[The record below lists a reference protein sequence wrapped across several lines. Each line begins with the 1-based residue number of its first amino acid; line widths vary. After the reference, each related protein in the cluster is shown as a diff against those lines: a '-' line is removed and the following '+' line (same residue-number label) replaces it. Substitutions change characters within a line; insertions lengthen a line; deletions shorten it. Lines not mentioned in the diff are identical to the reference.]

1 MEISFTPIAI
11 AALSGTLLTVFFSYF
26 PRVRVWFASLAIEKA
41 SLLKLGFMVVIGVII
56 SLLSYYDVIVT
67 VPPFSW
73 ETALGIL
80 IALILSNQPVA
91 NMLPAP
97 LDVRMAVRTREAK
110 FIKKG

>member
-11 AALSGTLLTVFFSYF
+11 AALSGTLLTVFFGYF
-26 PRVRVWFASLAIEKA
+26 PRIRVWFASLAVEKA
-41 SLLKLGFMVVIGVII
+41 SLLKLGFMVVIGVVI
-56 SLLSYYDVIVT
+56 SLLSYYGMIVT

-97 LDVRMAVRTREAK
+97 LDVRTAIQKRESRFLK
-110 FIKKG
+110 RG